1 MKDEISLFK
10 VDIIRTIFYSCL
22 FHNLWSYVKVLF
34 VWLSCTIIFLVVLI
48 SIEGFQLGKCVFL
61 RSTKFLICIGSFLL
75 SLLNL
80 FFFCMWSVSFILELI
95 LKCQLVLLIYR
106 CFQHLCELDNVR
118 VKRAHDGVTQC

>member
-10 VDIIRTIFYSCL
+10 VDIIRTIFCSCL

-48 SIEGFQLGKCVFL
+48 SIEGFQLGECVFL

-106 CFQHLCELDNVR
+106 CFQHLCELDNAR